1 MFVLYTFGA
10 IRFLSAMFTNYGK
23 HSGTI
28 SKNISSLFMTRD
40 ELVRVDL
47 LTIALLEASHI
58 FLDLKEILQR
68 HFFDSPE

>member
-1 MFVLYTFGA
+1 
-10 IRFLSAMFTNYGK
+10 MFTNYGK

-47 LTIALLEASHI
+47 FTIALLEASHI

>member
-40 ELVRVDL
+40 ELV
-47 LTIALLEASHI
+47 S
-58 FLDLKEILQR
+58 LDLFPIVFFETLHILGGIIGNNMKTL
-68 HFFDSPE
+68 F

>member
-1 MFVLYTFGA
+1 ME
-10 IRFLSAMFTNYGK
+10 K

-47 LTIALLEASHI
+47 FTIALLEASHI
-58 FLDLKEILQR
+58 FRDL
-68 HFFDSPE
+68 